1 MLQGT
6 WIVKPKEVYRLAK
19 QENTAKPKREKGNF
33 KRGAAAFWSFLKGYR
48 ILTFLTPFTILLDV
62 QIELKLPE
70 IMGKVT
76 DYIMLHAGSDSFQ
89 RHELNMLLLQMLG
102 YTLLTLVVGY
112 FTARFVAIAAMGF
125 GANMRS
131 AIFNKVQDL
140 SFDNIDKFKVGSLI
154 TRTIS
159 DTSRIQSL
167 FSTTLS
173 VFLKGPIMLGVA
185 LKKSISISGE
195 MSKMFYIAVPG
206 IVITL
211 IVLGAMAVPLFKAM
225 LGKMDTFNG
234 TLRGNISGIRVVKA
248 FVREDYEREKFE
260 TINTDVARANIRAQS
275 LIIYISP
282 IIMFIM
288 YGCLMFALRRG
299 STTIIRDAIA
309 GVEGGLTYGQ
319 LSEFTSYISQVLS
332 SLMVVLMVFV
342 SMVVARASITR
353 VAEVLREEPAIN
365 DRDGDETLLVKD
377 GSVQFDHVSFKYS
390 SEAEE
395 NILDDI
401 NLRVDSGEMLGIIGA
416 TGSAKSTL
424 VNLIPRLYDATA
436 GTVYV
441 GGEDVKKYKFKN
453 LRDGVSVVLQQTM
466 LFSGT
471 IKDNIRWGDPDAT
484 DEQIIEA
491 AKAAQAHDFI
501 MEKEKGYDTELG
513 QGGNTVSGGQRQRL
527 CLARAF
533 VKKPKILILDDT
545 TSAVDTETDARIRAA
560 LRSEAFSGVTKI
572 IIAQR
577 ITSIMDADRIL
588 VLDNGKISGMGTHDE
603 LLKTNDIYHEIFV
616 SQQEG
621 VLAQ

>member
-1 MLQGT
+1 MA
-6 WIVKPKEVYRLAK
+6 KKEK
-19 QENTAKPKREKGNF
+19 ETQTPKPKREKGWF
-33 KRGAAAFWSFLKGYR
+33 KRGAAMFWSFLKGYR
-48 ILTFLTPFTILLDV
+48 ILTFLTPFTVLLDV
-62 QIELKLPE
+62 YIELELPK
-70 IMGKVT
+70 IMAEVT
-76 DYIMLHAGSDSFQ
+76 NYIMYKLGTDAFVQ
-89 RHELNMLLLQMLG
+89 HELNMLLLKMLG
-102 YTLLTLVVGY
+102 VTLLTLIVGY
-112 FTARFVAIAAMGF
+112 FNARFIAIAAMGF

-140 SFDNIDKFKVGSLI
+140 SFDNIDRFKIGSLI

-159 DTSRIQSL
+159 DTGRIQSL

-173 VFLKGPIMLGVA
+173 VFVRGPIMLGMA
-185 LKKSISISGE
+185 LYYCIDISPD
-195 MSKMFYIAVPG
+195 MSKMFYYAVPG

-211 IVLGAMAVPLFKAM
+211 VVLGALAVPLFKAM
-225 LGKMDTFNG
+225 LGKMDKFNG
-234 TLRGNISGIRVVKA
+234 TLRGNISGIRVVKS
-248 FVREDYEREKFE
+248 FVREDYEREEFE
-260 TINTDVARANIRAQS
+260 KINSDVAKANIKAQS

-288 YGCLMFALRRG
+288 YGCMIFALRSG
-299 STTIIRDAIA
+299 SATIIRESLA
-309 GVEGGLTYGQ
+309 GIDGALTYGD
-319 LSEFTSYISQVLS
+319 LTRFTSYISQVLS

-353 VAEVLREEPAIN
+353 VAEIFREVPTIN
-365 DRDGDETLLVKD
+365 DDDGDPALLVKD
-377 GSVQFDHVSFKYS
+377 GSIRFDHVSFKYS
-390 SEAEE
+390 EEAEE
-395 NILDDI
+395 NILTDV
-401 NLRVDSGEMLGIIGA
+401 NLSVKSGEMLGIIGA

-424 VNLIPRLYDATA
+424 VNLIPRLYDTTEGA
-436 GTVYV
+436 VYV
-441 GGEDVKKYKFKN
+441 GGENVKKYKFKN

-471 IKDNIRWGDPDAT
+471 IKENIRWGDPDAT

-501 MEKEKGYDTELG
+501 LEKENGYDTELG

-533 VKKPKILILDDT
+533 VKKPKVLILDDT
-545 TSAVDTETDARIRAA
+545 TSAVDTETDAKIRAV
-560 LRSEAFSGVTKI
+560 LRTDAFAGITKI

-577 ITSIMDADRIL
+577 ITSIMDADRII
-588 VLDNGKISGMGTHDE
+588 VMDNGVIDGMGTHEE
-603 LLKTNDIYHEIFV
+603 LLKSNDIYHEIFV

>member
-1 MLQGT
+1 MA
-6 WIVKPKEVYRLAK
+6 KKEKEAK
-19 QENTAKPKREKGNF
+19 AKTPKREKGAF
-33 KRGAAAFWSFLKGYR
+33 KRGAKLFWSFLKHYR
-48 ILTFLTPFTILLDV
+48 VLTFVTPVLILLDV
-62 QIELKLPE
+62 IIELKLPE
-70 IMGKVT
+70 IMRYVT
-76 DYIMLHAGSDSFQ
+76 DYIMLNAGTESFV
-89 RHELNMLLLQMLG
+89 RHDLNMLLLKMLG

-112 FTARFVAIAAMGF
+112 INARCIAIAAMGF

-140 SFDNIDKFKVGSLI
+140 SFDNIDHFKIGSLI

-159 DTSRIQSL
+159 DTTRIQSL

-173 VFLKGPIMLGVA
+173 TFLRGPIMLAVA
-185 LKKSISISGE
+185 LRKSIRISGD
-195 MSKMFYIAVPG
+195 MSKMFFFAVPG

-211 IVLGAMAVPLFKAM
+211 GVLGALAVPLFKLM
-225 LGKMDTFNG
+225 LGKMDKFNG
-234 TLRGNISGIRVVKA
+234 ALRGNISGIRVVKS
-248 FVREDYEREKFE
+248 FVREDYEREQFE
-260 TINTDVARANIRAQS
+260 KVNTDVAAANIRAQR

-282 IIMFIM
+282 IIVFIM
-288 YGCLMFALRRG
+288 YSCSIFALRSG
-299 STTIIRDAIA
+299 SSTIIRDAIA
-309 GVEGGLTYGQ
+309 GVQGGLTYGQ
-319 LSEFTSYISQVLS
+319 LSEFTSYISSVLS

-342 SMVVARASITR
+342 SLVVSRASITR
-353 VAEVLREEPAIN
+353 VAEVFREQPTIN
-365 DRDGDETLLVKD
+365 DDGGDPELTVKD
-377 GSVQFDHVSFKYS
+377 GSVRFDHVFFKYS
-390 SEAEE
+390 EEAQED
-395 NILDDI
+395 ILTDI
-401 NLRVDSGEMLGIIGA
+401 NLTVGNGEMLGIIGA

-424 VNLIPRLYDATA
+424 VNLIPRLYDTTQ

-471 IKDNIRWGDPDAT
+471 IKENIRWGDPDAT
-484 DEQIIEA
+484 DEEIIEA

-501 MEKEKGYDTELG
+501 MEKENGYDTELG

-533 VKKPKILILDDT
+533 VKKPKVLILDDT
-545 TSAVDTETDARIRAA
+545 TSAVDTETDAKIRAV
-560 LRSEAFSGVTKI
+560 LRTDAFKGITKI

-577 ITSIMDADRIL
+577 ITSIMDADRII
-588 VLDNGKISGMGTHDE
+588 VMDNGTINGMGTHEE
-603 LLKTNDIYHEIFV
+603 LLKTNDIYREIFV

>member
-6 WIVKPKEVYRLAK
+6 RTVKPKEVFRLAK

-76 DYIMLHAGSDSFQ
+76 DYIMLHAGSDSFE

-102 YTLLTLVVGY
+102 YTLMTLVVGY
-112 FTARFVAIAAMGF
+112 LTARFVAIASMGF

-206 IVITL
+206 IVVTL
-211 IVLGAMAVPLFKAM
+211 IALGAMAVPLFKAM

-248 FVREDYEREKFE
+248 FVREDYEREQFE
-260 TINTDVARANIRAQS
+260 KINSDVARANIRAQS

-299 STTIIRDAIA
+299 STTIINNALD

-353 VAEVLREEPAIN
+353 VAEVLREQPTIN
-365 DRDGDETLLVKD
+365 DNDGDETLTVKD
-377 GSVQFDHVSFKYS
+377 GSVRFDHVSFKYS

-395 NILDDI
+395 NILEDI
-401 NLRVDSGEMLGIIGA
+401 NLTVGSGEMLGIIGA

-424 VNLIPRLYDATA
+424 VNLIPRLYDATE

-441 GGEDVKKYKFKN
+441 GGEDVRKYKFKN

-501 MEKEKGYDTELG
+501 MEKENGYDTELG

-545 TSAVDTETDARIRAA
+545 TSAVDTETDAKIRAA
-560 LRSEAFSGVTKI
+560 LRTDAFSGITKI

-588 VLDNGKISGMGTHDE
+588 VLDNGKISGMGTHAQ
-603 LLKTNDIYHEIFV
+603 LLQSNDIYHEIFV